1 MRKPKKRALSWVLS
15 IVFVLA
21 AFAAPFTAGTS
32 EGDQPCFDLDR
43 PHGEHF
49 CCAEHSGETECDQSC
64 FDLDHP
70 HDGHFCCAEHIAEVE
85 GDEKDDTRY
94 TPPEIDPGCGCLIA
108 NAGTYTTDTTS
119 GNVNIRA
126 GHSTQSNKIG
136 SIPRGSTFSV
146 SAASST
152 WAHVNYNGISGYVS
166 MSVIKKVADAPN
178 PGCDCTPANSG
189 TYTTDTNGGNVNIRA
204 EHSTQSNKIGSI
216 PYGSTFKVSAASNS
230 WAHVNYN
237 GVKGYVSMSV
247 IKRVPNP
254 TPDPTPAPLE
264 FGNIP
269 STLNPGSSATITV
282 NNYSASELNWTLSNT
297 RVASVNP
304 QTGVVTANACGKIT
318 LTVSLIGNSSVSATT
333 TLSVTSPTTETQGIT
348 SGCVYMIYNAE
359 RDDMCLAVA
368 ASGNGVELADCIPMY
383 AIDPKEPIDG
393 RQLWYVEWTDN
404 GYKLY
409 SMGHKDKASDGRYE
423 SLLRGCAKNG
433 TPGFGNENSNYLTWS
448 IHKHNGY
455 YYLTNT
461 GKNYKNTS
469 VSAKSSG
476 NTVSCIDLANETSY
490 AGWVFKKID
499 NDTFNNYWAGG
510 YNTGY
515 QNGKFH
521 IKINLDEA
529 SLFGSGEAVT
539 GIRKELFN
547 VLNTKYNQ
555 LNNPWN
561 NLSSKIVIYGPD
573 DNDAPNN
580 AFQITYEG
588 DADLQSAGKTQGLT
602 NDNRKLLNN
611 QDWDKVSIYINTS
624 GYFLLVDDNDKVS
637 TILHELGHALKLAHP
652 NDPAGSPVYPGS
664 NSVCSIMN
672 EYSITLPNY
681 LACLYPKK
689 HDIINL
695 RNKWK

>member
-178 PGCDCTPANSG
+178 PGCDCSPTNSG
-189 TYTTDTNGGNVNIRA
+189 TYTTNTVSGNVNIRA
-204 EHSTQSNKIGSI
+204 GHSTQSNKIGSI
-216 PYGSTFKVSAASNS
+216 PRGSTFKVSAASDS

-247 IKRVPNP
+247 IKRAPNP
-254 TPDPTPAPLE
+254 TPDPPE
-264 FGNIP
+264 FSDYI
-269 STLNPGSSATITV
+269 TTQLAPGSSTTIIV

-304 QTGVVTANACGKIT
+304 QTGKVTATACGKVT
-318 LTVSLIGNSSVSATT
+318 LTVSLIGKPSVSAST
-333 TLSVTSPTTETQGIT
+333 TLTVNPAKTETEGT
-348 SGCVYMIYNAE
+348 PGRTLGGVYMIYNAE
-359 RDDMCLAVA
+359 RDNMCLAVA

-393 RQLWYVEWTDN
+393 RQLWYVEWTGN

-409 SMGHKDKASDGRYE
+409 SMGHKDIASDGRYE
-423 SLLRGCAKNG
+423 SLLRGCAENK
-433 TPGFGNENSNYLTWS
+433 TPGFGSENSNYLTWS
-448 IHKHNGY
+448 IHKHTNGY

-461 GKNYKNTS
+461 DGSYRNTS

-476 NTVSCIDLANETSY
+476 NTVSCIDLANESDY
-490 AGWVFKKID
+490 AGWVFEKID

-515 QNGKFH
+515 
-521 IKINLDEA
+521 
-529 SLFGSGEAVT
+529 
-539 GIRKELFN
+539 
-547 VLNTKYNQ
+547 
-555 LNNPWN
+555 
-561 NLSSKIVIYGPD
+561 
-573 DNDAPNN
+573 
-580 AFQITYEG
+580 
-588 DADLQSAGKTQGLT
+588 
-602 NDNRKLLNN
+602 
-611 QDWDKVSIYINTS
+611 
-624 GYFLLVDDNDKVS
+624 
-637 TILHELGHALKLAHP
+637 
-652 NDPAGSPVYPGS
+652 
-664 NSVCSIMN
+664 
-672 EYSITLPNY
+672 
-681 LACLYPKK
+681 
-689 HDIINL
+689 
-695 RNKWK
+695 